1 MKKAKLV
8 NNNDLTEGE
17 LWQLLLDAL
26 MIHFK
31 DHNAKMLEVFD
42 TSFTYE
48 LTSENDDFT
57 YYQVEYT
64 ISPSGGLDI
73 LWSEADEPGN
83 I

>member
-1 MKKAKLV
+1 MKRAKFI
-8 NNNDLTEGE
+8 NNNDLTESE

-31 DHNAKMLEVFD
+31 DHNAKMLEVSD

-48 LTSENDDFT
+48 LTTGNDDFT
-57 YYQVEYT
+57 YYQVDYT
-64 ISPSGGLDI
+64 ISPSDGLDI
-73 LWSEADEPGN
+73 SWSEAELIEN

>member
-1 MKKAKLV
+1 MKRAKFI
-8 NNNDLTEGE
+8 NNNDLTESE

-31 DHNAKMLEVFD
+31 DHNAKMLEVSD

-48 LTSENDDFT
+48 LTTGNDDFT
-57 YYQVEYT
+57 YYQVDYT
-64 ISPSGGLDI
+64 ISPSDGLDI
-73 LWSEADEPGN
+73 FWSEVRQIGY

>member
-1 MKKAKLV
+1 MKKAKLN
-8 NNNDLTEGE
+8 NNNDLTEDE
-17 LWQLLLDAL
+17 LWQLLSDAL

-31 DHNAKMLEVFD
+31 GHNAKMLEVSD

-48 LTSENDDFT
+48 LTTKNDDFT

-64 ISPSGGLDI
+64 ISPSDGFVI
-73 LWSEADEPGN
+73 FWSGAGKIEN